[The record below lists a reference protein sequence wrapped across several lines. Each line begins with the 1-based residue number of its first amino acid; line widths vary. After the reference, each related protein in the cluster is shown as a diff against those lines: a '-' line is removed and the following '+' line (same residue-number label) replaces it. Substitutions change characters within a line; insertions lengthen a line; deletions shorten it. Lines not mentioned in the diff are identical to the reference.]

1 MRVVSLIELV
11 GSIGI
16 AENNMETTVVI
27 WVILYIRRMVNRM
40 ETTIV
45 YSGSRAHRG

>member
-16 AENNMETTVVI
+16 MENNMETTI
-27 WVILYIRRMVNRM
+27 RCWGYIL
-40 ETTIV
+40 
-45 YSGSRAHRG
+45 G